1 MLYRGAV
8 RQTKL
13 IQYVEHRFNILNIT
27 PGTNTW
33 QVIQMNTPLTLNS
46 PPEVGATLQRLRLA
60 RGLTLEDLSRIAG
73 VSKSMLSQ
81 IEREKANP
89 TIAIT
94 WRLANALG
102 VDIGELLSSEVRVTE
117 TIRIVDAHETPTLPG
132 THAGYSLRIL
142 GPMDLAGKY
151 EWYELT
157 LAPGGEMASQAHD
170 PGTKEH
176 LTVITGTIELE
187 VGAEKKK
194 IKHGGTARY
203 PADYDHVI
211 RNAGKTEAK
220 ALLVVVQR

>member
-1 MLYRGAV
+1 
-8 RQTKL
+8 
-13 IQYVEHRFNILNIT
+13 
-27 PGTNTW
+27 
-33 QVIQMNTPLTLNS
+33 MNKPLTLNS

-117 TIRIVDAHETPTLPG
+117 TIRIVDSHETPTLPG
-132 THAGYSLRIL
+132 SHAGYSLRIL

-157 LAPGGEMASQAHD
+157 LAPGGELASQAHD
-170 PGTKEH
+170 PGTNEH
-176 LTVITGTIELE
+176 LTVITGTVELE

-194 IKHGGTARY
+194 VRHGGTARY
-203 PADYDHVI
+203 PADQNHAI
-211 RNAGKTEAK
+211 RNNGKSEAK
-220 ALLVVVQR
+220 ALLVVVHR

>member
-1 MLYRGAV
+1 MNNAV
-8 RQTKL
+8 
-13 IQYVEHRFNILNIT
+13 
-27 PGTNTW
+27 TN
-33 QVIQMNTPLTLNS
+33 NA

-102 VDIGELLSSEVRVTE
+102 VQIGELLSSEVRTAD
-117 TIRIVDAHETPTLPG
+117 TIRVVESHEIPTLPG
-132 THAGYSLRIL
+132 AHAGYSLRIL
-142 GPMDLAGKY
+142 GPMELAGKY

-157 LAPGGEMASQAHD
+157 LQPGGELASQAHD
-170 PGTKEH
+170 PGTSEH
-176 LTVITGTIELE
+176 LTVITGTVELE
-187 VGAEKKK
+187 VGTNKKK
-194 IKHGGTARY
+194 IKHGATARY
-203 PADYDHVI
+203 PADQDHAI

-220 ALLVVVQR
+220 AVLVVVHR

>member
-1 MLYRGAV
+1 MKQPAP
-8 RQTKL
+8 T
-13 IQYVEHRFNILNIT
+13 
-27 PGTNTW
+27 
-33 QVIQMNTPLTLNS
+33 NS

-102 VDIGELLSSEVRVTE
+102 VAIGELLSSDTRPVE
-117 TIRIVDAHETPTLPG
+117 TIRVVDAHETPTLPG
-132 THAGYSLRIL
+132 AHAGYVLRIL

-157 LAPGGEMASQAHD
+157 LAPGGELASQAHD
-170 PGTKEH
+170 PGTSEH
-176 LTVITGTIELE
+176 MTVLHGTMELE
-187 VGAEKKK
+187 VGSDKKK
-194 IKHGGTARY
+194 IKLGGTARY
-203 PADYDHVI
+203 PADQNHVI
-211 RNAGKTEAK
+211 RNVGKTEAK
-220 ALLVVVQR
+220 ALLVVVHR

>member
-1 MLYRGAV
+1 MTTFPV
-8 RQTKL
+8 PT
-13 IQYVEHRFNILNIT
+13 
-27 PGTNTW
+27 
-33 QVIQMNTPLTLNS
+33 NS

-102 VDIGELLSSEVRVTE
+102 VAMGELLSSDTRPVA
-117 TIRIVDAHETPTLPG
+117 TIRVLDAHETPTLPG
-132 THAGYSLRIL
+132 DHAGYVLRIL

-157 LAPGGEMASQAHD
+157 LAPGGELMSQAHD
-170 PGTKEH
+170 PGTSEH
-176 LTVITGTIELE
+176 VTVLHGAIEVV
-187 VGAEKKK
+187 VGEERRKVKL
-194 IKHGGTARY
+194 GGTARY
-203 PADYDHVI
+203 AADQHHVL

-220 ALLVVVQR
+220 ALLVVVHR

>member
-1 MLYRGAV
+1 
-8 RQTKL
+8 
-13 IQYVEHRFNILNIT
+13 
-27 PGTNTW
+27 
-33 QVIQMNTPLTLNS
+33 MNKPLTLNS

-132 THAGYSLRIL
+132 SHAGYSLRIL

-157 LAPGGEMASQAHD
+157 LAPGGELASQAHD
-170 PGTKEH
+170 PGTNEH
-176 LTVITGTIELE
+176 LTVISGTVELE

-194 IKHGGTARY
+194 VRHGGTARY
-203 PADYDHVI
+203 PADQNHAI
-211 RNAGKTEAK
+211 RNHGKTEAK
-220 ALLVVVQR
+220 ALLVVVHR

>member
-1 MLYRGAV
+1 MNTSV
-8 RQTKL
+8 SS
-13 IQYVEHRFNILNIT
+13 NIT
-27 PGTNTW
+27 T
-33 QVIQMNTPLTLNS
+33 NS

-102 VDIGELLSSEVRVTE
+102 VAIGELLSAEARPVE
-117 TIRIVDAHETPTLPG
+117 TIRVVDAHETPTLPG
-132 THAGYSLRIL
+132 NHAGYVLRIL

-157 LAPGGEMASQAHD
+157 LAPGGELASQAHD
-170 PGTKEH
+170 PGTSEH
-176 LTVITGTIELE
+176 MTVLHGTLEME
-187 VGAEKKK
+187 VGTDKKK
-194 IKHGGTARY
+194 IKTGGTARY
-203 PADYDHVI
+203 PADQNHVI
-211 RNAGKTEAK
+211 RNIGKTEAN
-220 ALLVVVQR
+220 ALLVVVHR

>member
-1 MLYRGAV
+1 MHGNFLFDHIAENPMKPPV
-8 RQTKL
+8 PT
-13 IQYVEHRFNILNIT
+13 
-27 PGTNTW
+27 
-33 QVIQMNTPLTLNS
+33 NS

-102 VDIGELLSSEVRVTE
+102 VAIGELLSSDTRPVE
-117 TIRIVDAHETPTLPG
+117 TIRVVDAHETPTLPG
-132 THAGYSLRIL
+132 AHAGYVLRIL

-157 LAPGGEMASQAHD
+157 LAPGGELASQAHD
-170 PGTKEH
+170 PGTSEH
-176 LTVITGTIELE
+176 MTVLHGTMELE
-187 VGAEKKK
+187 VGGDRKK
-194 IKHGGTARY
+194 IKLGGTARY
-203 PADYDHVI
+203 PADLNHVI

-220 ALLVVVQR
+220 ALLVVVHR

>member
-1 MLYRGAV
+1 M
-8 RQTKL
+8 TKTL
-13 IQYVEHRFNILNIT
+13 
-27 PGTNTW
+27 TN
-33 QVIQMNTPLTLNS
+33 NA

-102 VDIGELLSSEVRVTE
+102 VEIGELLSSEVPSVDLIRV
-117 TIRIVDAHETPTLPG
+117 VDAHETPTLPG
-132 THAGYSLRIL
+132 AHAGYSLRIL

-157 LAPGGEMASQAHD
+157 LAPGGELKSQAHD
-170 PGTKEH
+170 PGTSEH
-176 LTVITGTIELE
+176 LTVITGAVELE
-187 VGAEKKK
+187 VGAEKK

-203 PADYDHVI
+203 PADHDHVI
-211 RNAGKTEAK
+211 WNAGKTEAK